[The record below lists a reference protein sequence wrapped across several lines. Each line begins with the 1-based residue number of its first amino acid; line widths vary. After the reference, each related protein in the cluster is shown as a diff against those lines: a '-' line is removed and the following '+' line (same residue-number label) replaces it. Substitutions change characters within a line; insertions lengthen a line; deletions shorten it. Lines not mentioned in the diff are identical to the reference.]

1 MVSQVLPIRIG
12 LSASPVLDGKAGG
25 AGYQLGILSLWMVL
39 WTKFVLRGK
48 GTLTSALSHKD
59 HIIHLNY

>member
-12 LSASPVLDGKAGG
+12 LSASPVWDGKAGG

-48 GTLTSALSHKD
+48 GTSALSHKD
-59 HIIHLNY
+59 HIIYLNY